1 MKHVHVHIYMF
12 IDAAPAVFLKMTC
25 QDLPYLEEIS
35 TFLLMFFKNLKNL
48 KTLNEIFIVDPFTAY
63 EGATAFQFGN
73 SWL

>member
-35 TFLLMFFKNLKNL
+35 TFLLMFLKTF

-63 EGATAFQFGN
+63 EGATAFQFGY